1 MRKGL
6 AGGFQGDTARG
17 GVEDDA
23 MDGGDGDSGN
33 LVSQQKHSSS
43 DSSNQ
48 QQHGSKS
55 SRGRNLQ
62 QQQQQQV
69 GEEEEMIGNVN
80 DEDQVIYITEWDFSE
95 VEVMKRAIK
104 AVEDRQGKVIDLSR
118 LARAL
123 LSHVNKVIE
132 CAKEPDKR
140 DLLG

>member
-6 AGGFQGDTARG
+6 AGGFQGDNARG

-62 QQQQQQV
+62 QQQQV

-80 DEDQVIYITEWDFSE
+80 DEDQGIYIIEWDFSE